1 MNTHRWMRRGVRVG
15 RFVYANTVTR
25 LFLWVFVLTV
35 AGGTAVSVFETGV
48 AQANIHGFWEGIWW
62 AIVTITTT
70 GFGDRYPVTNGG
82 RFLAILVMFGGIGLI
97 SILTAT
103 ISSYFVESR
112 LRKGQGLD
120 KIKLKGHIV
129 ICGWNFNV
137 DMIIQT
143 LEAEIDYPSV
153 VLVNNANTTQMDE
166 FTRSFTDAEVRFVSG
181 DYSQD
186 SVLEKA
192 SIGDAV
198 CVILVADS
206 SELTANKADEK
217 TIITALTIKNMN
229 PKIRLYAHVVDP
241 DNVIHLQRA
250 KADDVVISDK
260 YSGFLLAKHVTN
272 PGVPRVVDELLTYTF
287 GNEIVRLSIPEDLV
301 GRTFIELSEYFKV
314 HENAILIGLVKE
326 SRLPVLTE
334 ILSDGDSYLDLFIRK
349 KLQESGKKLGEEE
362 RIKTTIN
369 PPQEMIIDAGHS
381 AVVIANKTS
390 N

>member
-1 MNTHRWMRRGVRVG
+1 MNLQKWIRRGIRTW
-15 RFVYANTVTR
+15 RFVYSNTVTR
-25 LFLWVFVLTV
+25 LLFWVFILTLGGGIAV
-35 AGGTAVSVFETGV
+35 ATFETGEKW
-48 AQANIHGFWEGIWW
+48 ANIHGVWEGLWW

-70 GFGDRYPVTNGG
+70 GFGDRYPITTVG
-82 RFLAILVMFGGIGLI
+82 RILAIIVMMGGIGLI

-120 KIKLKGHIV
+120 KVKAKGHIV

-137 DMIIQT
+137 EMIIRT
-143 LEAEIDYPSV
+143 LSAELDYPSI
-153 VLVNNANTTQMDE
+153 VLVNHANPIQMDE
-166 FTRSFTDAEVRFVSG
+166 FTRGFADAEVRFVAG

-192 SIGDAV
+192 SIGEAAH
-198 CVILVADS
+198 VILVADS

-229 PKIRLYAHVVDP
+229 PKIRLFAHVVDP

-260 YSGFLLAKHVTN
+260 YSGFLLAMHVTN
-272 PGVPRVVDELLTYTF
+272 PGVPRVVDELLNFKY
-287 GNEIVRLSIPEDLV
+287 GNEIVRLPVPEDFV
-301 GRTFIELSEYFKV
+301 GRSFIELSEYFKV
-314 HENAILIGLVKE
+314 HENAILVGLVKE

-334 ILSDGDSYLDLFIRK
+334 ILSDGDSYLDQFIRK

-369 PPQEMIIDAGHS
+369 PPQEMIIEAGHS
-381 AVVIANKTS
+381 AVVIADKTIK
-390 N
+390 